1 MTESENKTVWS
12 VSQLNGFVKNWI
24 ASNKTLNRVYVR
36 GEISNFKAHFSG
48 HLYMS
53 LKDETS
59 SIRAVMFKGSAG
71 KLRFRPEN
79 GMKIVA
85 LGQVAVYER
94 DGQMQLYIEEMQPEG
109 IGALQIA
116 FEQLKQKLE
125 AEGLFA
131 PENKKS
137 IPLFPKH
144 IGVVT
149 APTGAAIRDIL
160 QILRRR
166 YPIAKVTLYPALVQG
181 EQAPPDICRG
191 IAYFNNHFP
200 VDVMIVGRGG
210 GSIEDLWAF
219 NDESVARAIAASTI
233 PLISAVGHEV
243 DFTISD
249 FVADLRAPTPS
260 AAAEL
265 CTPDVVHLRQQ
276 LIERYRGMKNLLDR
290 KFKHERDALERIKN
304 KRVFRSP
311 YDLINTQ
318 NLRLDGTSKRLMSC
332 MELLTEKEQGRFS
345 KLCAKLDALSP
356 LRVLG
361 RGYGLVS
368 DLSGKPK
375 KSVSELG
382 IGESVKIR
390 LFDGVATCD
399 VTSVE
404 NEKAYKEATP
414 RG

>member
-1 MTESENKTVWS
+1 MTENESKTVWS

-24 ASNKTLNRVYVR
+24 ASNKTLNRIYVR

-48 HLYMS
+48 HMYMS

-71 KLRFRPEN
+71 RLRFRPEN

-131 PENKKS
+131 PERKKA
-137 IPLFPKH
+137 IPSFPKH

-181 EQAPPDICRG
+181 EQAPPEICRG
-191 IAYFNNHFP
+191 IQYFNERFP
-200 VDVMIVGRGG
+200 VDVLIVGRGG
-210 GSIEDLWAF
+210 GSVEDLWAF
-219 NDESVARAIAASTI
+219 NDESVARAIAASEI
-233 PLISAVGHEV
+233 PVISAVGHEV

-265 CTPDVVHLRQQ
+265 CTPDIAHLRQQ
-276 LIERYRGMKNLLDR
+276 LIERYRGMKYHLDR
-290 KFKHERDALERIKN
+290 KFKHESDALERIRN
-304 KRVFRSP
+304 KRVFRFP
-311 YDLINTQ
+311 YDLLNAQ
-318 NLRLDGTSKRLMSC
+318 NLRLDGCSKRLISG
-332 MELLTEKEQGRFS
+332 MELATEKEQGRFA
-345 KLCAKLDALSP
+345 KLCAKLNALSP
-356 LRVLG
+356 LRVLS
-361 RGYGLVS
+361 RGYALVS
-368 DLSGKPK
+368 DEGGRPK
-375 KSVSELG
+375 KTVSDFK
-382 IGESVKIR
+382 IGDAVQLR
-390 LFDGVATCD
+390 LRDGRVNCD
-399 VTSVE
+399 VTSVTE
-404 NEKAYKEATP
+404 DTA
-414 RG
+414 G